1 VQHVEIAGVRYA
13 HIVDPRSGLGATRL
27 AQVTVVGPLD
37 CAVDALGTALALTR
51 HNAEATEILARYPG
65 YKARIEREGS
75 VAWLG
80 DPH

>member
-1 VQHVEIAGVRYA
+1 
-13 HIVDPRSGLGATRL
+13 
-27 AQVTVVGPLD
+27 VTVVGPLD